1 MNKKN
6 KVRLIIAGS
15 EYVISSDEDE
25 NYIRSIGLEVD
36 SRMEEIA
43 KGNPCV
49 STTMA
54 AVLAALDCCDATRKA
69 VSSADHLR
77 AQVKEYLEDAAKAR
91 IEADEL
97 RRERDRLNREV
108 QSLRARLQNA
118 GRN

>member
-1 MNKKN
+1 MNQKN
-6 KVRLIIAGS
+6 RVRLNIAGS
-15 EYVISSDEDE
+15 EYVILSSEDE

-36 SRMEEIA
+36 SRMTEIQE
-43 KGNPCV
+43 GSPCI

-54 AVLAALDCCDATRKA
+54 AVLAAFDCCDATRKA

-97 RRERDRLNREV
+97 RRERDRLSREV
-108 QSLRARLQNA
+108 QTLRARLQNA
-118 GRN
+118 GKL